1 MKVHG
6 EVLEVHVAANWCML
20 TDGNA
25 SSPLQSK
32 WHAFRKAEHMT
43 TYLPIDELKAQA
55 KRLRQAMETR
65 GSAISH
71 SAALEL
77 VAQQHGVRDWNTLS
91 ALATKPNADPI
102 AALSVGSQV
111 RGRYLNQPF
120 TGKVLALAETGGGL
134 HKITIHFDEPVDVV
148 TFESFSAFRQR
159 INAQV
164 DTNGVSPR
172 KTSNGRPHLALD
184 I

>member
-1 MKVHG
+1 
-6 EVLEVHVAANWCML
+6 
-20 TDGNA
+20 
-25 SSPLQSK
+25 
-32 WHAFRKAEHMT
+32 MT
-43 TYLPIDELKAQA
+43 TAYPTIEELKSQA
-55 KRLRQAMETR
+55 KRLRQAMEAR
-65 GSAISH
+65 GTAISH

-91 ALATKPNADPI
+91 ALATRPNEEPI
-102 AALSVGSQV
+102 AAISVGSLV

-120 TGKVLALAETGGGL
+120 TGKILALSAYGGGR

-159 INAQV
+159 INAQI
-164 DTNGVSPR
+164 DGNGVSPR
-172 KTSNGRPHLALD
+172 KTSNGVPQLVLD

>member
-1 MKVHG
+1 V
-6 EVLEVHVAANWCML
+6 
-20 TDGNA
+20 
-25 SSPLQSK
+25 
-32 WHAFRKAEHMT
+32 T
-43 TYLPIDELKAQA
+43 TAYPTIEELKSQA
-55 KRLRQAMETR
+55 KRLRQAMEAR
-65 GSAISH
+65 GTAISH

-77 VAQQHGVRDWNTLS
+77 IARQHGVRDWNTLS
-91 ALATKPNADPI
+91 ALATRPNEEPI
-102 AALSVGSQV
+102 AAISVGSLV

-120 TGKVLALAETGGGL
+120 TGKVLALAAQPGGGL

-164 DTNGVSPR
+164 DSNGVSPR
-172 KTSNGRPHLALD
+172 KTSNGVPHLVLE

>member
-1 MKVHG
+1 
-6 EVLEVHVAANWCML
+6 
-20 TDGNA
+20 
-25 SSPLQSK
+25 
-32 WHAFRKAEHMT
+32 MT
-43 TYLPIDELKAQA
+43 TAYPPIEELKSQA

-65 GSAISH
+65 GTAISH

-91 ALATKPNADPI
+91 ALATRPNEEPI
-102 AALSVGSQV
+102 AALSVGAQV
-111 RGRYLNQPF
+111 RGRYLNQAF
-120 TGKVLALAETGGGL
+120 SGKILALSAHGGGL

-164 DTNGVSPR
+164 DGNGVSPR
-172 KTSNGRPHLALD
+172 KTSNGVPHLILD

>member
-1 MKVHG
+1 
-6 EVLEVHVAANWCML
+6 
-20 TDGNA
+20 
-25 SSPLQSK
+25 
-32 WHAFRKAEHMT
+32 MT
-43 TYLPIDELKAQA
+43 SAYPAIEDLKSQA

-65 GSAISH
+65 GTAISH

-91 ALATKPNADPI
+91 ALARRPNEEPI
-102 AALSVGSQV
+102 TALFVGSQV

-120 TGKVLALAETGGGL
+120 SGKILALSAHGGGL

-164 DTNGVSPR
+164 DGNGVSPR
-172 KTSNGRPHLALD
+172 KTSNGVPHLVLD